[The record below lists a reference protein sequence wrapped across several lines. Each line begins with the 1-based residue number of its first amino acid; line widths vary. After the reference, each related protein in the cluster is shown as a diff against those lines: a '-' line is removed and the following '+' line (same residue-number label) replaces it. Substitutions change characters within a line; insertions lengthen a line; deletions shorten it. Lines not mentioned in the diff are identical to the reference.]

1 MCVLCNDSKS
11 DQTDFAYPLLAD
23 VYFPL
28 IEQGAYGN
36 VKKKWVLDRTIAC
49 FFNPAGRKFKQ
60 DVQVDSNTAMIDNS
74 MVGRIKTDI
83 LTLTRE
89 NQVSMTNILITNI
102 RDAAGNEIF
111 TESAGIRAG
120 KSTLFEIATYNP
132 IVGPFGSTEYYKI
145 VVRRS
150 ENQGADV

>member
-1 MCVLCNDSKS
+1 MALEE
-11 DQTDFAYPLLAD
+11 TPDFIYPLLAD
-23 VYFPL
+23 IYFPL

-36 VKKKWVLDRTIAC
+36 IKKQWVLDRTIAC
-49 FFNPAGRKFKQ
+49 AFNPAGRKFKQ
-60 DVQVDSNTAMIDNS
+60 DMQIDATMANLDNS

-83 LTLTRE
+83 LTLSRE

-102 RDAAGNEIF
+102 RDINGNEIF

-132 IVGPFGSTEYYKI
+132 IVGPFGTTEYYKV

-150 ENQGADV
+150 ENQGADI

>member
-1 MCVLCNDSKS
+1 MAVTVE
-11 DQTDFAYPLLAD
+11 QTDFIYPLLAD

-28 IEQGAYGN
+28 IEQSPYGN

-49 FFNPAGRKFKQ
+49 AFNPAGRKFKE
-60 DVQVDSNTAMIDNS
+60 DMQVNDALINMDNS
-74 MVGRIKTDI
+74 MVGRVRTDI

-89 NQVSMTNILITNI
+89 NQMSMNNIIITNI
-102 RDAAGNEIF
+102 RDTQGNIIF
-111 TESAGIRAG
+111 NESAGVRAG
-120 KSTLFEIATYNP
+120 KATLFEVATYNP
-132 IVGPFGSTEYYKI
+132 IVGPFGTTEYYKI